1 MFCLP
6 VRVLNFML
14 MCSWLSFNFKSKEK
28 YNSKALDLG
37 RKRPGKMN
45 PYRFFFF
52 FLQKGPKWESESS
65 GSLPQKNA
73 PPHTPL
79 GS

>member
-14 MCSWLSFNFKSKEK
+14 MCSWLSFNFKSKDK

-45 PYRFFFF
+45 PYPFFFF
-52 FLQKGPKWESESS
+52 AKRAQVGI
-65 GSLPQKNA
+65 
-73 PPHTPL
+73 
-79 GS
+79 